1 MKFPAKKDYR
11 KKIKRENDLLTSRT
25 SFFLIT
31 SGLLLIA
38 FGIADD
44 AMVRLLLSILGL
56 VFTVSWAVTS
66 WQNGRVIRD
75 LTMDYRKMHRSNY
88 LEEIVQ
94 NAMFKPGWRRP
105 AFLIAKVLPITFV
118 LTWFLLLLLHILKLL
133 RLLILF

>member
-11 KKIKRENDLLTSRT
+11 KRIKREDDLLTSRT

-44 AMVRLLLSILGL
+44 AMVRLILSILGL

-66 WQNGRVIRD
+66 WQNWKVIKD
-75 LTMDYRKMHRSNY
+75 LTLDYRKMHRSNY

-94 NAMFKPGWRRP
+94 NAMFNPGWRHP

-118 LTWFLLLLLHILKLL
+118 LTWFLLILLHILKLL